1 MNTIVSVIIPHHN
14 NSKILIECINSLT
27 KSTFK
32 NIEIIV
38 VDNASSDSS
47 CDDLINNFSDIII
60 EKSDIN
66 LGYAGGC
73 NLGSQIATGEYLLF
87 LNNDTVVDEYCIE
100 KLVSKLEQ
108 DKNIA
113 SVQPKII
120 NINNQLYFDYAGASG
135 GFIDYLVFPFTRGR
149 IFNTIEKD
157 SAQYNNPI
165 KIFWAS
171 GAGFLTRRDI
181 FKKVS
186 GFDDDLFA
194 HMEEI
199 DYHWKCHLIKSE
211 VWVSPE
217 AILYHHGGET
227 LSMDSP
233 KKAYLNHRNS
243 MILLLS
249 NYSFLRSF
257 SFFLVR
263 VPLEIISSL
272 KELLSF
278 RFRHFINHYV
288 AFFWIIFHLGII
300 KKRRNLINNIRC
312 VKDTDILNK
321 NIIFNKSIIMHY
333 FLFGNKKYQDLKELP
348 QK

>member
-1 MNTIVSVIIPHHN
+1 MDTIVSVIIPHHN

-32 NIEIIV
+32 KIEIIV

-47 CDDLINNFSDIII
+47 CDELSDNFSDIII

-73 NLGSQIATGEYLLF
+73 NLGAQIANGKYLLF

-100 KLVSKLEQ
+100 KLVAKLEQ
-108 DKNIA
+108 DKNIS

-171 GAGFLTRRDI
+171 GAGFLTRKSI

-186 GFDDDLFA
+186 GFDNDLFA

-211 VWVSPE
+211 VWVNPE
-217 AILYHHGGET
+217 ALLYHHGGKT

-233 KKAYLNHRNS
+233 KKTYFNHRNS

-249 NYSFLRSF
+249 NYSFLNSF
-257 SFFLVR
+257 LFFLAR
-263 VPLEIISSL
+263 IPLEIISSL

-278 RFRHFINHYV
+278 RFRHFINHYA
-288 AFFWIIFHLGII
+288 AFLWIIFHLNVI
-300 KKRRNLINNIRC
+300 KRRRTFINEIRC
-312 VKDTDILNK
+312 VEDSDIFNK
-321 NIIFNKSIIMHY
+321 NIIFSKSIVMYY
-333 FLFGNKKYQDLKELP
+333 FLLGNKKYQDLKSFLKE
-348 QK
+348 